1 MQMYCNDFCIPVQV
15 RYKETLATVGAL
27 GRLAA
32 GSVVPVLTELVEKRI
47 SRLHGQINRLVGQG
61 NRDIDRALSNLYDDL
76 HWLLLI
82 AGNVLTLGIDTQTP
96 KGLLFIFVNIF
107 LFIEVHKSG
116 KSLFL
121 IWIRGSTAKSMNI
134 KMHTF

>member
-1 MQMYCNDFCIPVQV
+1 MQMYCNGPCIPVQV

-82 AGNVLTLGIDTQTP
+82 AGNVLTLGIYTSSHKHP
-96 KGLLFIFVNIF
+96 KDCLLF
-107 LFIEVHKSG
+107 S
-116 KSLFL
+116 
-121 IWIRGSTAKSMNI
+121 
-134 KMHTF
+134 

>member
-1 MQMYCNDFCIPVQV
+1 MYCNDPCIPVQV

-82 AGNVLTLGIDTQTP
+82 AGNVLTLGIDTSP
-96 KGLLFIFVNIF
+96 KGLLFIFVSIF
-107 LFIEVHKSG
+107 LSNEVHKSG
-116 KSLFL
+116 TSL
-121 IWIRGSTAKSMNI
+121 IWIRGSTSKSMNI
-134 KMHTF
+134 KIHTF

>member
-1 MQMYCNDFCIPVQV
+1 MQMYCNDFSIPVQV

-82 AGNVLTLGIDTQTP
+82 GGNVLTLGIDTSSHKHP
-96 KGLLFIFVNIF
+96 KNCF
-107 LFIEVHKSG
+107 LFS
-116 KSLFL
+116 
-121 IWIRGSTAKSMNI
+121 
-134 KMHTF
+134 